1 MNNNNNSDLTIH
13 SDLMIQTK
21 EQFIENIKNWVTA
34 DSQLK
39 IIHEKTKKIREMKK
53 KLSNEIVSYMK
64 NKEII
69 NSKIQIS
76 DGTLS
81 ICNKKE
87 YTTLTFSYLEKCL
100 ADIIPDK
107 SHIEYIIKYLKDN
120 REVSEE
126 LDIRRIYNK

>member
-1 MNNNNNSDLTIH
+1 MNNNNTDLTIH
-13 SDLMIQTK
+13 SDSTNQTK
-21 EQFIENIKNWVTA
+21 EQFTENIKNWVIA

-39 IIHEKTKKIREMKK
+39 IIHEKTKKIRDFKK

-64 NKEII
+64 NKEIT

-87 YTTLTFSYLEKCL
+87 YTTLTFSYLEKSL
-100 ADIIPDK
+100 ANIIPDK
-107 SHIEYIIKYLKDN
+107 SHIDYIIKYLKDN

-126 LDIRRIYNK
+126 LDIRRVYNK

>member
-13 SDLMIQTK
+13 SDLTVQTK
-21 EQFIENIKNWVTA
+21 EQFTENIKNWVTA